1 MLVRATIRCPDHDDR
16 TPSLYLVYDDTNG
29 RLWYRCYAGCQRS
42 DMQRQAVLEYL
53 QSKSIVY
60 RSNGKRWSKDMPNKA
75 EDFAVLDEFSSVHL
89 QDFRS
94 RGLTLEDAVRYGIKP
109 AIYLPKK
116 LHGLLIPIYDGKQV
130 VQHQF
135 CNLTEPRKPKY
146 MSVGVSRPSIILN
159 PNANHTV
166 YVEGIYKAIVS
177 DCLLKRLGVV
187 ANVVGITSK
196 TSYAEYNQ
204 LNIDDKTHPIY
215 ALDSDL
221 SDGEQDRHIEL
232 IAELHGVEPLDVYLA
247 HYDVTTKGFDDLL
260 LYYIT
265 HGITPASRPLYIS
278 QLDDLVIAA
287 SKVEA
292 ATPRFVIDQML
303 PTDTLTVIEGQ
314 PGCGKSMLSLA
325 IAGAYVANASE
336 PVYLVSAAG
345 AIRINNHHTGCKA
358 LIVNCE
364 DSEAVIAARLRKLAV
379 SSLDNCLIC
388 RSHLVFPRDLELLR
402 RLIVKNNVGM
412 LVLDPLSNHLERGFS
427 INDESHVRHIL
438 SAISD
443 ICKESSCTAVVVRHL
458 RKSSGNEQHHELDLN
473 LGLGSIG
480 VAGIARSVIRVLRR
494 DMHSTAILIKSNYS
508 PIGVAFDYNIETLC
522 VATQS
527 ELASKRVVVVE
538 SKQAESN
545 TQNDDGE
552 VEI

>member
-1 MLVRATIRCPDHDDR
+1 
-16 TPSLYLVYDDTNG
+16 
-29 RLWYRCYAGCQRS
+29 
-42 DMQRQAVLEYL
+42 
-53 QSKSIVY
+53 
-60 RSNGKRWSKDMPNKA
+60 MPNSV

-89 QDFRS
+89 QDFRN

-109 AIYLPKK
+109 AVYLPKR
-116 LHGLLIPIYDGKQV
+116 LQGLLIPIYDGKQV

-146 MSVGVSRPSIILN
+146 MSIGVSRPSVITN
-159 PNANHTV
+159 ANANHTV

-177 DCLLKRLGVV
+177 DCLLKRLGII

-196 TSYAEYNQ
+196 TSYSEYSQ
-204 LNIDDKTHPIY
+204 LNINDKTHPIY

-221 SDGEQDRHIEL
+221 SDSERDKNIAM
-232 IAELHGVEPLDVYLA
+232 IAELHGVDPLDVFVA
-247 HYDVTTKGFDDLL
+247 NYDATTKGFDDLL
-260 LYYIT
+260 LHYIT
-265 HGITPASRPLYIS
+265 NSITPASRPLYVS
-278 QLDDLVIAA
+278 QLDDLVVAA
-287 SKVEA
+287 SKVESSV
-292 ATPRFVIDQML
+292 PRFVIDQML
-303 PTDTLTVIEGQ
+303 PADTLTVIEGQ

-325 IAGAYVANASE
+325 VAGAYVASVSE
-336 PVYLVSAAG
+336 PVYLVSASG
-345 AIRINNHHTGCKA
+345 AVRVNNHHSGCKA

-364 DSEAVIAARLRKLAV
+364 DSESVIATRLRKLSAL
-379 SSLDNCLIC
+379 SLDSCLIC

-438 SAISD
+438 SSISD
-443 ICKESSCTAVVVRHL
+443 ICRMASCTAVVVRHL

-473 LGLGSIG
+473 MGLGSIG

-508 PIGVAFDYNIETLC
+508 PIGAAFDYNIETLC

-527 ELASKRVVVVE
+527 ELASKRVAVV
-538 SKQAESN
+538 QANLADNSSHENN
-545 TQNDDGE
+545 TNE
-552 VEI
+552 VEV